1 PPDPALKASILD
13 ALEQISWDKLD
24 EDQKLAMLRVY
35 GLVFNRMGK
44 PDEAVRSKVIAR
56 FDAVYPS
63 TNRTLNGELCQLLV
77 YLESPSVAKKTMAM
91 LESAPTQEEQ
101 IDYAKSLRM
110 LKTGWTP
117 ELRKQYFSWFLKA
130 GTFKGGASFG
140 GFMRLIKR
148 DAVALLTDS
157 EKKEL
162 QSILDAKPQTGPAV
176 ATKQRPF
183 VKKWT
188 VADLAPI
195 VEKGLTKRDFDR
207 GRSLFGEA
215 KCFACHRYDNEGGS
229 SGPDLTGAAGRF
241 SVRDLLESIV
251 EPSKVISDQY
261 AAVIIGTSDGQTVTG
276 RIVNLAGDSIMVNTD
291 MLDPNKLV

>member
-110 LKTGWTP
+110 LRTGWTP
-117 ELRKQYFSWFLKA
+117 ELRKQYFAWFLKA
-130 GTFKGGASFG
+130 GTFKGGASFT
-140 GFMRLIKR
+140 GFMRLIKK
-148 DAVALLTDS
+148 DAVALLS
-157 EKKEL
+157 EDERKSL
-162 QSILDAKPQTGPAV
+162 QPILDAVPKASNV
-176 ATKQRPF
+176 ATKERAF

-188 VADLAPI
+188 MDDL
-195 VEKGLTKRDFDR
+195 VSLVDKGLTKRNFDR
-207 GRSLFGEA
+207 GRTLFGEA

-229 SGPDLTGAAGRF
+229 AGPDLTSAAGRF

-261 AAVIIGTSDGQTVTG
+261 
-276 RIVNLAGDSIMVNTD
+276 
-291 MLDPNKLV
+291 